1 MPDLELFII
10 YNNSTSFLG
19 KLGYGFRRLS
29 TTAEHTSA
37 CAASDLTHGGSID
50 SEDEKPE
57 WQAAKK
63 LIPGTVQQLH
73 YDHVPADVRQFLTHG
88 EASPSTDIFF

>member
-19 KLGYGFRRLS
+19 KIGYGFRRLS

-37 CAASDLTHGGSID
+37 CAASDLTHGGSQ
-50 SEDEKPE
+50 EHEKPE

-63 LIPGTVQQLH
+63 LIPANVQQLH
-73 YDHVPADVRQFLTHG
+73 YDHIPADVCQSLSDRHLFLQ
-88 EASPSTDIFF
+88 AIA